1 MYLNIFFLSL
11 KRAYIIFFST
21 VLFFNFSS
29 TELKSSIFSVNDIE
43 ITEPFE
49 LNFKKEKVVD
59 KAFIEAFKRLMKM
72 TVISSEEIKL
82 SRIKNNE
89 IKNLI
94 DSFKIKDER
103 FIKNYYSAKFDV
115 NFNKQNTLLFF
126 EKKNIFPSLPK
137 KKSIFILPILIDTTN
152 TTVNL
157 FNQNPFF
164 FNWLNGASKHFLLD
178 YILPTEDID
187 IINTLNQNIENLENY
202 NYSNIINK
210 YNVNDFIVC
219 LIFQDN
225 DKIKVLS
232 KITINDN
239 EKIQNNIY
247 NNINLDNEN
256 ELTSLIISIK
266 NNYED
271 NWKKINQINRSVKL
285 PLNISVDAND
295 YQKNKLFKEFL
306 YNTEFVSNFFI
317 KDFNNKK
324 INYRII
330 FNGSPARFLDL
341 CNKNNILIDTTN
353 QIWQLN

>member
-1 MYLNIFFLSL
+1 MHLNIFFMSL
-11 KRAYIIFFST
+11 KKVYIIFFTT

-29 TELKSSIFSVNDIE
+29 TDLKSSIFSVNDIE

-49 LNFKKEKVVD
+49 LNFKKEKVID
-59 KAFIEAFKRLMKM
+59 KAFIEAFKRLIKM

-82 SRIKNNE
+82 ATIKNKE

-94 DSFKIKDER
+94 DSFKIKNER
-103 FIKNYYSAKFDV
+103 FIKNNYSAKFDV

-126 EKKNIFPSLPK
+126 EKKNIFPSLPR
-137 KKSIFILPILIDTTN
+137 KKSIFIMPILIDSN
-152 TTVNL
+152 NFTVNL

-164 FNWLNGASKHFLLD
+164 LNWFKGAGEHYLLN
-178 YILPTEDID
+178 YILPSEDID
-187 IINTLNQNIENLENY
+187 IINILNKNIESLENY
-202 NYSNIINK
+202 NYSSIIKK
-210 YNVNDFIVC
+210 YEVKDFIIC
-219 LIFQDN
+219 LIFH
-225 DKIKVLS
+225 DKNEIRVLS
-232 KITINDN
+232 KITINN
-239 EKIQNNIY
+239 QEKIQNNIY
-247 NNINLDNEN
+247 NNINLDNED
-256 ELTSLIISIK
+256 ELISLIISIK

-271 NWKKINQINRSVKL
+271 NWKKINLINRSVKL
-285 PLNISVDAND
+285 PLSISVDAND
-295 YQKNKLFKEFL
+295 YQKNRLFKEFL
-306 YNTEFVSNFFI
+306 NNTEFVSNFFI

>member
-1 MYLNIFFLSL
+1 MHLNISFLSL
-11 KRAYIIFFST
+11 KKAYIIFFST

-152 TTVNL
+152 STVNL

-164 FNWLNGASKHFLLD
+164 FNWLDGTSKHFLLD

-210 YNVNDFIVC
+210 YNVKDFIVC

-232 KITINDN
+232 KITINNN

>member
-1 MYLNIFFLSL
+1 MHLNISFLSL

-29 TELKSSIFSVNDIE
+29 TDLKSSIFSVNDIE

-164 FNWLNGASKHFLLD
+164 FNWLAGTSKHFLLD

-210 YNVNDFIVC
+210 YNVKDFIVC

-232 KITINDN
+232 KININNN

-247 NNINLDNEN
+247 NNINLEDEN
-256 ELTSLIISIK
+256 ELISLIISIK

-306 YNTEFVSNFFI
+306 HNTEFVSNFFI

>member
-1 MYLNIFFLSL
+1 MHLKISFLCL
-11 KRAYIIFFST
+11 KKTYIIFFIAL
-21 VLFFNFSS
+21 LFLNFSS
-29 TELKSSIFSVNDIE
+29 TDLKSSIFSVNDIE

-59 KAFIEAFKRLMKM
+59 KAFIKAFKRLMKM

-103 FIKNYYSAKFDV
+103 FIKNYYSARFDV

-152 TTVNL
+152 STVNL

-164 FNWLNGASKHFLLD
+164 FNWLDMTSKHFLLD

-232 KITINDN
+232 KITINNN

-256 ELTSLIISIK
+256 ELISLIISIK

-295 YQKNKLFKEFL
+295 YRKNKLFKEFL
-306 YNTEFVSNFFI
+306 NNTEFVSNFFI

-341 CNKNNILIDTTN
+341 CNENNILIDTTN

>member
-1 MYLNIFFLSL
+1 MHLNISFLSL
-11 KRAYIIFFST
+11 KKAYIIFFST

-29 TELKSSIFSVNDIE
+29 TDLKSSIFSVNDIE

-164 FNWLNGASKHFLLD
+164 FNWLDGTSKHFLLD

-210 YNVNDFIVC
+210 YNVKDFIVC

-232 KITINDN
+232 KITINNN

>member
-1 MYLNIFFLSL
+1 MHLNISFLSL

-164 FNWLNGASKHFLLD
+164 FNWLDGTSKHFLLD

-210 YNVNDFIVC
+210 YNVKDFIVC

-232 KITINDN
+232 KITINNN